1 MGDRPANHQMQL
13 TSGGS
18 LEVARTGRR
27 FAPPFVRASFLSRRS
42 QLIWVF
48 YGRSQVAALRPRFQL
63 PVILRV
69 NGLRLPSEAS
79 IRAGTTP
86 P

>member
-1 MGDRPANHQMQL
+1 MTIVAWPHNHQMQL

-48 YGRSQVAALRPRFQL
+48 YGRMSVAPACEMRGMPF
-63 PVILRV
+63 
-69 NGLRLPSEAS
+69 NGLNSAS
-79 IRAGTTP
+79 
-86 P
+86 